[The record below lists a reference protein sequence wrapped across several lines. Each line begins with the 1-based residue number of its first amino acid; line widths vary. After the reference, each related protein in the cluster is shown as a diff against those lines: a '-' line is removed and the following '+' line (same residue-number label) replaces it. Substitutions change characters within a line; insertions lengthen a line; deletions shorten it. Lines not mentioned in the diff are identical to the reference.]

1 MRLDLLIIL
10 AGQGHISKVFVQVER
25 LQTAYRELHYKMAKK
40 YKQEEEEVERLRKRL
55 LRSCNKWKTE
65 SLPYIFKWIRD
76 IVKRDKAASTFS
88 WNARCPTA

>member
-1 MRLDLLIIL
+1 MRLYLLIIL
-10 AGQGHISKVFVQVER
+10 AGQGHISKVFVRVER
-25 LQTAYRELHYKMAKK
+25 LQTAYRELHYEMAKK
-40 YKQEEEEVERLRKRL
+40 YKQEEELKRL

-88 WNARCPTA
+88 WNARCPQA